1 MFSVTSFRAARWSC
15 SKVYSLRFCGYGT
28 SEVIPWGKSAFS
40 GKPRKINK
48 QTVVFSRFAAKVSW
62 RWRLPGE
69 FVDVIVKYSE
79 HPWADSRKMPQLQ
92 TLVWCSKMDSAF
104 APRLQPRLLRSS
116 AGKTGGG
123 CPWCGIRC
131 CLMYSAAMPSLFILY
146 TSLHW
151 LVENGV
157 EGVSS

>member
-1 MFSVTSFRAARWSC
+1 MGKISFR
-15 SKVYSLRFCGYGT
+15 KTQEDQL
-28 SEVIPWGKSAFS
+28 
-40 GKPRKINK
+40 K
-48 QTVVFSRFAAKVSW
+48 QTVGIFHVLQQKYHEDGDCLVN
-62 RWRLPGE
+62 LLM

-79 HPWADSRKMPQLQ
+79 HPADFRKMPQLQ
-92 TLVWCSKMDSAF
+92 TLVSCSKMDSAF
-104 APRLQPRLLRSS
+104 APRLQLRLLRSS

-123 CPWCGIRC
+123 CPWCGMRC